1 MFPGELFACSACS
14 ILVNAVIGLDNVRMF
29 PGELFACSARSILV
43 NAVIGL
49 DNPSLVLGPGDA

>member
-1 MFPGELFACSACS
+1 MFPVELFACSASS
-14 ILVNAVIGLDNVRMF
+14 ILVTAVIGLDNVRMF